1 MADNRNTGPN
11 HNNNSAGTKKPKC
24 FVMMPFSDHLEY
36 EQNHFSK
43 VFNQIIKPAIMQ
55 AGYEPVRVDQNKI
68 SDQIIAKIIE
78 NIVECDMA
86 ICDLSTNNPNVLY
99 ELGLRHAFDKPV
111 VLIRDNKTQNI
122 FDIQGISIIQYRS
135 ERLYDEVIE
144 DVNQISSVITANKK
158 GNSGYSMMQLV
169 KLSSKAEFNANDVD
183 ANPSNINTAL
193 LHQIINKILQRLLDF
208 TQAGIKGQKELNARF
223 IKDHSALFEKV
234 DVSKQ
239 KAIKYAFVNS
249 RILLIYGAA
258 GTGKTTLINYI
269 SSLMPKSKKLFLTK
283 THAAIQHLQRRI
295 DNPGSDS
302 DFICIDSFTRR
313 VNLPDYDIIFVDECS
328 TIDNRTMLNFIRVCS
343 H

>member
-78 NIVECDMA
+78 NIVECDIA

-193 LHQIINKILQRLLDF
+193 LHQIINM
-208 TQAGIKGQKELNARF
+208 LNSSNHIRDN
-223 IKDHSALFEKV
+223 IISNEDV
-234 DVSKQ
+234 D
-239 KAIKYAFVNS
+239 
-249 RILLIYGAA
+249 LLIFKADKIISDNA
-258 GTGKTTLINYI
+258 DLINNNNGNKSI
-269 SSLMPKSKKLFLTK
+269 NLSAIDTELMRMQRSIEDALNYNDTSGTQRKKLVQRYSQINDLR
-283 THAAIQHLQRRI
+283 HLY
-295 DNPGSDS
+295 NY
-302 DFICIDSFTRR
+302 
-313 VNLPDYDIIFVDECS
+313 NDI
-328 TIDNRTMLNFIRVCS
+328 
-343 H
+343 

>member
-193 LHQIINKILQRLLDF
+193 LHQIINM
-208 TQAGIKGQKELNARF
+208 LNSSNHIRDN
-223 IKDHSALFEKV
+223 IISNEDV
-234 DVSKQ
+234 D
-239 KAIKYAFVNS
+239 
-249 RILLIYGAA
+249 LLIFKADKIISDNA
-258 GTGKTTLINYI
+258 DLINNNNGNKSI
-269 SSLMPKSKKLFLTK
+269 NLSAIDTELMRMQRSIEDALNYNDTSGTQRKKLAQRYSQINDLR
-283 THAAIQHLQRRI
+283 HLYHY
-295 DNPGSDS
+295 N
-302 DFICIDSFTRR
+302 
-313 VNLPDYDIIFVDECS
+313 DI
-328 TIDNRTMLNFIRVCS
+328 
-343 H
+343 

>member
-193 LHQIINKILQRLLDF
+193 LHQIINM
-208 TQAGIKGQKELNARF
+208 LNSSNHIRDN
-223 IKDHSALFEKV
+223 IISNEDV
-234 DVSKQ
+234 D
-239 KAIKYAFVNS
+239 
-249 RILLIYGAA
+249 LLIFKADKIISDNA
-258 GTGKTTLINYI
+258 DLINNNNGNKSI
-269 SSLMPKSKKLFLTK
+269 SLSAIDTELMRMQRSIEDALNYNDTSGTQRKKLAQRYSQINDLR
-283 THAAIQHLQRRI
+283 HLY
-295 DNPGSDS
+295 NY
-302 DFICIDSFTRR
+302 
-313 VNLPDYDIIFVDECS
+313 NDI
-328 TIDNRTMLNFIRVCS
+328 
-343 H
+343 

>member
-1 MADNRNTGPN
+1 
-11 HNNNSAGTKKPKC
+11 
-24 FVMMPFSDHLEY
+24 
-36 EQNHFSK
+36 
-43 VFNQIIKPAIMQ
+43 MQ

-193 LHQIINKILQRLLDF
+193 LHQIINM
-208 TQAGIKGQKELNARF
+208 LNSSNHIRDN
-223 IKDHSALFEKV
+223 IISNEDV
-234 DVSKQ
+234 D
-239 KAIKYAFVNS
+239 
-249 RILLIYGAA
+249 LLIFKADKIISDNA
-258 GTGKTTLINYI
+258 DLINNNNGNKSI
-269 SSLMPKSKKLFLTK
+269 NLSAIDTELMRMQRSIEDALNYNDTSGTQRKKLVQRYSQINDLR
-283 THAAIQHLQRRI
+283 HLY
-295 DNPGSDS
+295 NY
-302 DFICIDSFTRR
+302 
-313 VNLPDYDIIFVDECS
+313 NDI
-328 TIDNRTMLNFIRVCS
+328 
-343 H
+343 

>member
-193 LHQIINKILQRLLDF
+193 LHQIINMLNSSNHIRDNIISNEDVDLLIFKADKIISDNADLINNNN
-208 TQAGIKGQKELNARF
+208 GNKSSNLNAIDTELMRMQRS
-223 IKDHSALFEKV
+223 IEDALNYN
-234 DVSKQ
+234 DTS
-239 KAIKYAFVNS
+239 
-249 RILLIYGAA
+249 
-258 GTGKTTLINYI
+258 GTQR
-269 SSLMPKSKKLFLTK
+269 KKLAQRYSQINDLR
-283 THAAIQHLQRRI
+283 HLY
-295 DNPGSDS
+295 NY
-302 DFICIDSFTRR
+302 
-313 VNLPDYDIIFVDECS
+313 NDI
-328 TIDNRTMLNFIRVCS
+328 
-343 H
+343 

>member
-36 EQNHFSK
+36 EQNHLSK

-193 LHQIINKILQRLLDF
+193 LHQIINM
-208 TQAGIKGQKELNARF
+208 LNSSNHIRDN
-223 IKDHSALFEKV
+223 IISNEDV
-234 DVSKQ
+234 D
-239 KAIKYAFVNS
+239 
-249 RILLIYGAA
+249 LLIFKADKIISDNA
-258 GTGKTTLINYI
+258 DLINNNNGNKSI
-269 SSLMPKSKKLFLTK
+269 NLSAIDTELMRMQRSIEDALNYNDTSGTQRKKLAQRYSQINDLR
-283 THAAIQHLQRRI
+283 HLY
-295 DNPGSDS
+295 NY
-302 DFICIDSFTRR
+302 
-313 VNLPDYDIIFVDECS
+313 NDI
-328 TIDNRTMLNFIRVCS
+328 
-343 H
+343 

>member
-193 LHQIINKILQRLLDF
+193 LHQIINM
-208 TQAGIKGQKELNARF
+208 LNSSNHIRDN
-223 IKDHSALFEKV
+223 IISNEDV
-234 DVSKQ
+234 D
-239 KAIKYAFVNS
+239 
-249 RILLIYGAA
+249 LLIFKADKIISDNA
-258 GTGKTTLINYI
+258 DLINNNNGNKSI
-269 SSLMPKSKKLFLTK
+269 NLSAIDTELMRMQRSIEDALNYNDTSGTQRKKLAQRYSQINDLR
-283 THAAIQHLQRRI
+283 HLY
-295 DNPGSDS
+295 NY
-302 DFICIDSFTRR
+302 
-313 VNLPDYDIIFVDECS
+313 NDI
-328 TIDNRTMLNFIRVCS
+328 
-343 H
+343 

>member
-86 ICDLSTNNPNVLY
+86 ICNLSTNNPNVLY

-193 LHQIINKILQRLLDF
+193 LHQIINM
-208 TQAGIKGQKELNARF
+208 LNSSNHIRDN
-223 IKDHSALFEKV
+223 IISNEDV
-234 DVSKQ
+234 D
-239 KAIKYAFVNS
+239 
-249 RILLIYGAA
+249 LLIFKADKIISDNA
-258 GTGKTTLINYI
+258 DLINNNNGNKSI
-269 SSLMPKSKKLFLTK
+269 NLSAIDTELMRMQRSIEDALNYNDTSGTQRKKLAQRYSQINDLR
-283 THAAIQHLQRRI
+283 HLY
-295 DNPGSDS
+295 NY
-302 DFICIDSFTRR
+302 
-313 VNLPDYDIIFVDECS
+313 NDI
-328 TIDNRTMLNFIRVCS
+328 
-343 H
+343 

>member
-144 DVNQISSVITANKK
+144 DANQISSVITANKK

-193 LHQIINKILQRLLDF
+193 LHQIINM
-208 TQAGIKGQKELNARF
+208 LNSSNHIRDN
-223 IKDHSALFEKV
+223 IISNEDV
-234 DVSKQ
+234 D
-239 KAIKYAFVNS
+239 
-249 RILLIYGAA
+249 LLIFKADKIISDNA
-258 GTGKTTLINYI
+258 DLINNNNGNKSI
-269 SSLMPKSKKLFLTK
+269 NLSAIDTELMRMQRSIEDALNYNDTSGTQRKKLAQRYSQINDLR
-283 THAAIQHLQRRI
+283 HLY
-295 DNPGSDS
+295 NY
-302 DFICIDSFTRR
+302 
-313 VNLPDYDIIFVDECS
+313 NDI
-328 TIDNRTMLNFIRVCS
+328 
-343 H
+343 

>member
-193 LHQIINKILQRLLDF
+193 LHQIINM
-208 TQAGIKGQKELNARF
+208 LNSSNHIRDN
-223 IKDHSALFEKV
+223 IISNEDV
-234 DVSKQ
+234 D
-239 KAIKYAFVNS
+239 
-249 RILLIYGAA
+249 LLIFKADKIISDNA
-258 GTGKTTLINYI
+258 DLINNNNGNKSI
-269 SSLMPKSKKLFLTK
+269 NLSAIDTELMRMHRSIEDALNYNDTSGTQRKKLAQRYSQINDLR
-283 THAAIQHLQRRI
+283 HLY
-295 DNPGSDS
+295 NY
-302 DFICIDSFTRR
+302 
-313 VNLPDYDIIFVDECS
+313 NDI
-328 TIDNRTMLNFIRVCS
+328 
-343 H
+343 

>member
-193 LHQIINKILQRLLDF
+193 LHQIINM
-208 TQAGIKGQKELNARF
+208 LNSSNHIRDN
-223 IKDHSALFEKV
+223 IISNEDV
-234 DVSKQ
+234 D
-239 KAIKYAFVNS
+239 
-249 RILLIYGAA
+249 LLIFKADKIISDNA
-258 GTGKTTLINYI
+258 DLINNNNGNKSI
-269 SSLMPKSKKLFLTK
+269 NLSAIDTELMRMQRSIEDALNYNDTSGTQRKKLVQRYSQINDLR
-283 THAAIQHLQRRI
+283 HLY
-295 DNPGSDS
+295 NY
-302 DFICIDSFTRR
+302 
-313 VNLPDYDIIFVDECS
+313 NDI
-328 TIDNRTMLNFIRVCS
+328 
-343 H
+343 

>member
-86 ICDLSTNNPNVLY
+86 ICDLSTNNSNVLY

-193 LHQIINKILQRLLDF
+193 LHQIINM
-208 TQAGIKGQKELNARF
+208 LNSSNHIRDN
-223 IKDHSALFEKV
+223 IISNEDV
-234 DVSKQ
+234 D
-239 KAIKYAFVNS
+239 
-249 RILLIYGAA
+249 LLIFKADKIISDNA
-258 GTGKTTLINYI
+258 DLINNNNGNKSI
-269 SSLMPKSKKLFLTK
+269 NLSAIDTELMRMQRSIEDALNYNDTSGTQRKKLAQRYSQINDLR
-283 THAAIQHLQRRI
+283 HLY
-295 DNPGSDS
+295 NY
-302 DFICIDSFTRR
+302 
-313 VNLPDYDIIFVDECS
+313 NDI
-328 TIDNRTMLNFIRVCS
+328 
-343 H
+343 

>member
-158 GNSGYSMMQLV
+158 GNSGYSIMQLV

-193 LHQIINKILQRLLDF
+193 LHQIINMLNSSNHIRDNIISNEDVDLLIFKADKIISDNADLINNNN
-208 TQAGIKGQKELNARF
+208 GNKSINLNAIDTELMRMQRS
-223 IKDHSALFEKV
+223 IEDALNYN
-234 DVSKQ
+234 DTS
-239 KAIKYAFVNS
+239 
-249 RILLIYGAA
+249 
-258 GTGKTTLINYI
+258 GTQR
-269 SSLMPKSKKLFLTK
+269 KKLAQRYSQINDLR
-283 THAAIQHLQRRI
+283 HLY
-295 DNPGSDS
+295 NY
-302 DFICIDSFTRR
+302 
-313 VNLPDYDIIFVDECS
+313 NDI
-328 TIDNRTMLNFIRVCS
+328 
-343 H
+343 

>member
-193 LHQIINKILQRLLDF
+193 LHQIINM
-208 TQAGIKGQKELNARF
+208 LNSSNHIRDN
-223 IKDHSALFEKV
+223 IISNEDV
-234 DVSKQ
+234 D
-239 KAIKYAFVNS
+239 
-249 RILLIYGAA
+249 LLIFKADKIISDNA
-258 GTGKTTLINYI
+258 DLINNNNGN
-269 SSLMPKSKKLFLTK
+269 KS
-283 THAAIQHLQRRI
+283 I
-295 DNPGSDS
+295 
-302 DFICIDSFTRR
+302 
-313 VNLPDYDIIFVDECS
+313 NLS
-328 TIDNRTMLNFIRVCS
+328 TIDTELMRMQRSIEDALNYNDTSGTQRKKLAQRYSQINDLR
-343 H
+343 HLYNYNDI